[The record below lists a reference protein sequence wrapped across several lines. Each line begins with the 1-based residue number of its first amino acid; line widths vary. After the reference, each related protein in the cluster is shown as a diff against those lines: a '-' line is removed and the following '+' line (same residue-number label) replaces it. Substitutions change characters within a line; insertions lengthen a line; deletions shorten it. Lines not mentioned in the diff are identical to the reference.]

1 MKELFDYI
9 FKLDLKSLFITKT
22 NNTFIQFF
30 RYIFVGGVAFLADG
44 GSLFLITTIGVNYLI
59 SVIFAFVIGLAVNYG
74 LSKLLVFEN
83 SSVNGKIE
91 FLVYGIIGVIGLG
104 FTEIIMYVLTEIAGL
119 YFMVSKVIA
128 TIIVLVWNFV
138 ARKITLYRKNR
149 LEIIM
154 KKVVI
159 IGAGPAGIT
168 AAFQLLKNT
177 KDEYEIIILEESNE
191 IGGISRTVRH
201 NGNRMDIGGHRF
213 FSKDDNVTKW
223 WAGIMPTQGADAY
236 DDKILGRKKA
246 LAENGPDPE
255 KDDEVMLIRNRVSR
269 IYYKKKFFDYPI
281 SLKWETIKNMGFF
294 TTICAGF
301 SYLKACVFKKKET
314 SLENFYINRFGR
326 KLYSMFLR
334 ATQKSCGDVTL
345 EKYQQTGGLKEL
357 RDFQ

>member
-9 FKLDLKSLFITKT
+9 FKLDFKKLFITKS

-138 ARKITLYRKNR
+138 ARKITLYRK
-149 LEIIM
+149 
-154 KKVVI
+154 K
-159 IGAGPAGIT
+159 
-168 AAFQLLKNT
+168 
-177 KDEYEIIILEESNE
+177 
-191 IGGISRTVRH
+191 
-201 NGNRMDIGGHRF
+201 
-213 FSKDDNVTKW
+213 
-223 WAGIMPTQGADAY
+223 
-236 DDKILGRKKA
+236 
-246 LAENGPDPE
+246 
-255 KDDEVMLIRNRVSR
+255 
-269 IYYKKKFFDYPI
+269 
-281 SLKWETIKNMGFF
+281 
-294 TTICAGF
+294 
-301 SYLKACVFKKKET
+301 
-314 SLENFYINRFGR
+314 
-326 KLYSMFLR
+326 
-334 ATQKSCGDVTL
+334 
-345 EKYQQTGGLKEL
+345 
-357 RDFQ
+357 

>member
-9 FKLDLKSLFITKT
+9 FKLDFINLFITKS

-138 ARKITLYRKNR
+138 ARKITLYRK
-149 LEIIM
+149 
-154 KKVVI
+154 K
-159 IGAGPAGIT
+159 
-168 AAFQLLKNT
+168 
-177 KDEYEIIILEESNE
+177 
-191 IGGISRTVRH
+191 
-201 NGNRMDIGGHRF
+201 
-213 FSKDDNVTKW
+213 
-223 WAGIMPTQGADAY
+223 
-236 DDKILGRKKA
+236 
-246 LAENGPDPE
+246 
-255 KDDEVMLIRNRVSR
+255 
-269 IYYKKKFFDYPI
+269 
-281 SLKWETIKNMGFF
+281 
-294 TTICAGF
+294 
-301 SYLKACVFKKKET
+301 
-314 SLENFYINRFGR
+314 
-326 KLYSMFLR
+326 
-334 ATQKSCGDVTL
+334 
-345 EKYQQTGGLKEL
+345 
-357 RDFQ
+357 

>member
-9 FKLDLKSLFITKT
+9 FKLDFKNLFITKS

-138 ARKITLYRKNR
+138 ARKIILYRK
-149 LEIIM
+149 
-154 KKVVI
+154 K
-159 IGAGPAGIT
+159 
-168 AAFQLLKNT
+168 
-177 KDEYEIIILEESNE
+177 
-191 IGGISRTVRH
+191 
-201 NGNRMDIGGHRF
+201 
-213 FSKDDNVTKW
+213 
-223 WAGIMPTQGADAY
+223 
-236 DDKILGRKKA
+236 
-246 LAENGPDPE
+246 
-255 KDDEVMLIRNRVSR
+255 
-269 IYYKKKFFDYPI
+269 
-281 SLKWETIKNMGFF
+281 
-294 TTICAGF
+294 
-301 SYLKACVFKKKET
+301 
-314 SLENFYINRFGR
+314 
-326 KLYSMFLR
+326 
-334 ATQKSCGDVTL
+334 
-345 EKYQQTGGLKEL
+345 
-357 RDFQ
+357 

>member
-9 FKLDLKSLFITKT
+9 FKLDFKSLFITKS

-138 ARKITLYRKNR
+138 ARKNTLYRK
-149 LEIIM
+149 
-154 KKVVI
+154 K
-159 IGAGPAGIT
+159 
-168 AAFQLLKNT
+168 
-177 KDEYEIIILEESNE
+177 
-191 IGGISRTVRH
+191 
-201 NGNRMDIGGHRF
+201 
-213 FSKDDNVTKW
+213 
-223 WAGIMPTQGADAY
+223 
-236 DDKILGRKKA
+236 
-246 LAENGPDPE
+246 
-255 KDDEVMLIRNRVSR
+255 
-269 IYYKKKFFDYPI
+269 
-281 SLKWETIKNMGFF
+281 
-294 TTICAGF
+294 
-301 SYLKACVFKKKET
+301 
-314 SLENFYINRFGR
+314 
-326 KLYSMFLR
+326 
-334 ATQKSCGDVTL
+334 
-345 EKYQQTGGLKEL
+345 
-357 RDFQ
+357 

>member
-9 FKLDLKSLFITKT
+9 FKLDFKSLFITKSS
-22 NNTFIQFF
+22 NTFIQFF

-236 DDKILGRKKA
+236 DDKILGRKKH
-246 LAENGPDPE
+246 
-255 KDDEVMLIRNRVSR
+255 
-269 IYYKKKFFDYPI
+269 
-281 SLKWETIKNMGFF
+281 
-294 TTICAGF
+294 
-301 SYLKACVFKKKET
+301 
-314 SLENFYINRFGR
+314 
-326 KLYSMFLR
+326 
-334 ATQKSCGDVTL
+334 
-345 EKYQQTGGLKEL
+345 
-357 RDFQ
+357 

>member
-9 FKLDLKSLFITKT
+9 FNLDFKSLFITKS

-138 ARKITLYRKNR
+138 ARKITLYRK
-149 LEIIM
+149 
-154 KKVVI
+154 K
-159 IGAGPAGIT
+159 
-168 AAFQLLKNT
+168 
-177 KDEYEIIILEESNE
+177 
-191 IGGISRTVRH
+191 
-201 NGNRMDIGGHRF
+201 
-213 FSKDDNVTKW
+213 
-223 WAGIMPTQGADAY
+223 
-236 DDKILGRKKA
+236 
-246 LAENGPDPE
+246 
-255 KDDEVMLIRNRVSR
+255 
-269 IYYKKKFFDYPI
+269 
-281 SLKWETIKNMGFF
+281 
-294 TTICAGF
+294 
-301 SYLKACVFKKKET
+301 
-314 SLENFYINRFGR
+314 
-326 KLYSMFLR
+326 
-334 ATQKSCGDVTL
+334 
-345 EKYQQTGGLKEL
+345 
-357 RDFQ
+357 

>member
-138 ARKITLYRKNR
+138 ARKITLYRK
-149 LEIIM
+149 
-154 KKVVI
+154 K
-159 IGAGPAGIT
+159 
-168 AAFQLLKNT
+168 
-177 KDEYEIIILEESNE
+177 
-191 IGGISRTVRH
+191 
-201 NGNRMDIGGHRF
+201 
-213 FSKDDNVTKW
+213 
-223 WAGIMPTQGADAY
+223 
-236 DDKILGRKKA
+236 
-246 LAENGPDPE
+246 
-255 KDDEVMLIRNRVSR
+255 
-269 IYYKKKFFDYPI
+269 
-281 SLKWETIKNMGFF
+281 
-294 TTICAGF
+294 
-301 SYLKACVFKKKET
+301 
-314 SLENFYINRFGR
+314 
-326 KLYSMFLR
+326 
-334 ATQKSCGDVTL
+334 
-345 EKYQQTGGLKEL
+345 
-357 RDFQ
+357 

>member
-128 TIIVLVWNFV
+128 TIIVLVWNFI
-138 ARKITLYRKNR
+138 ARKITLYRK
-149 LEIIM
+149 
-154 KKVVI
+154 K
-159 IGAGPAGIT
+159 
-168 AAFQLLKNT
+168 
-177 KDEYEIIILEESNE
+177 
-191 IGGISRTVRH
+191 
-201 NGNRMDIGGHRF
+201 
-213 FSKDDNVTKW
+213 
-223 WAGIMPTQGADAY
+223 
-236 DDKILGRKKA
+236 
-246 LAENGPDPE
+246 
-255 KDDEVMLIRNRVSR
+255 
-269 IYYKKKFFDYPI
+269 
-281 SLKWETIKNMGFF
+281 
-294 TTICAGF
+294 
-301 SYLKACVFKKKET
+301 
-314 SLENFYINRFGR
+314 
-326 KLYSMFLR
+326 
-334 ATQKSCGDVTL
+334 
-345 EKYQQTGGLKEL
+345 
-357 RDFQ
+357 

>member
-104 FTEIIMYVLTEIAGL
+104 FTEIIMYVLTEIVGL

-138 ARKITLYRKNR
+138 ARKITLYRK
-149 LEIIM
+149 
-154 KKVVI
+154 K
-159 IGAGPAGIT
+159 
-168 AAFQLLKNT
+168 
-177 KDEYEIIILEESNE
+177 
-191 IGGISRTVRH
+191 
-201 NGNRMDIGGHRF
+201 
-213 FSKDDNVTKW
+213 
-223 WAGIMPTQGADAY
+223 
-236 DDKILGRKKA
+236 
-246 LAENGPDPE
+246 
-255 KDDEVMLIRNRVSR
+255 
-269 IYYKKKFFDYPI
+269 
-281 SLKWETIKNMGFF
+281 
-294 TTICAGF
+294 
-301 SYLKACVFKKKET
+301 
-314 SLENFYINRFGR
+314 
-326 KLYSMFLR
+326 
-334 ATQKSCGDVTL
+334 
-345 EKYQQTGGLKEL
+345 
-357 RDFQ
+357 